1 LLSNFATLIHQRCL
15 EFADSRSYTYLRGR
29 AVDADGADR
38 MTFLELDLQARRIA
52 AWLARERHGK
62 QPVLLLY
69 SGGLEF
75 VVTFLGCLY
84 AGVIAVP
91 TPVPLD
97 ARSIERVRR
106 ILRDADIGLVLM
118 SSAVKATVG
127 ERLLGLARD
136 GAVRFLETDTVA
148 HASNDEWI
156 APELSQSS
164 VALLQYT
171 SGSASEPKGVIVTH
185 GNLLDNEARI
195 RAITASHEDDVMAG
209 WLPHF
214 HDMGLIGMLLHPLYV
229 GADLIFMAPGTFMK
243 RPIRWLELMSRHRV
257 THTAA
262 PDFAYDLCARTATDS
277 QVAELDLSAVRI
289 AITGA
294 EPVRARTLDR
304 FMERFGRA
312 GFKREAFTPCYGMAE
327 VTLLAS
333 GGSTLGQ
340 PRVLNADAAALESG
354 AILDAPPHEA
364 LQLVGNGRYT
374 EGELQIVDPAS
385 ATMLPARRVGEI
397 WLRGPSVAV
406 GYWRNAE
413 LTNDTFHA
421 FTTDGDG
428 PYLRTGDLGFV
439 AEGEV
444 YVTGRLKE
452 MLIVNGRNLYPQD
465 LESAISE
472 LHPSLYSGSAVVFSL
487 PAERDSV
494 VVIQELRENGVK
506 DVPLQELKSRIK
518 DTLVRSFGIA
528 GPHVVLARRGSIPR
542 TTSGKVQRQLAREL
556 FLKGQVTSL
565 AAEAMTARAGAQA
578 NGTE

>member
-1 LLSNFATLIHQRCL
+1 LLSNFATLIHQQCL

-38 MTFLELDLQARRIA
+38 MTFLELDLHARRIA
-52 AWLARERHGK
+52 AWLAREQHGK

-75 VVTFLGCLY
+75 LVAFLGCLY

-97 ARSIERVRR
+97 ARSIERVKR

-127 ERLLGLARD
+127 DRLLGLAGD
-136 GAVRFLETDTVA
+136 GAVRFLETDTALHVD
-148 HASNDEWI
+148 HDEWV
-156 APELSQSS
+156 APELSHSS

-171 SGSASEPKGVIVTH
+171 SGSTSEPKGVIVTH
-185 GNLLDNEARI
+185 GNLLHNEARI
-195 RAITASHEDDVMAG
+195 RAITASHEKDVMAG

-229 GADLIFMAPGTFMK
+229 GADLVFMAPGTFMK
-243 RPIRWLELMSRHRV
+243 RPIRWLELMSRYRV

-340 PRVLNADAAALESG
+340 LHVLNADAAALESG
-354 AILDAPPHEA
+354 AILDAPPHEG
-364 LQLVGNGRYT
+364 LQLVGNGRYI

-385 ATMLPARRVGEI
+385 AIMLPARRVGEI
-397 WLRGPSVAV
+397 WLRGPSVAA

-413 LTNDTFHA
+413 LTNATFHA
-421 FTTDGDG
+421 YTADGDG

-439 AEGEV
+439 ANGEV

-472 LHPSLYSGSAVVFSL
+472 SHPSLYSGSAVVFSL
-487 PAERDSV
+487 PADRDSV

-518 DTLVRSFGIA
+518 DTLLRSFGIA

-542 TTSGKVQRQLAREL
+542 TTSGKVQRQLMREL

-565 AAEAMTARAGAQA
+565 PAEAMTARASAQA
-578 NGTE
+578 YGTE